1 MEHIVFLERESVR
14 ANFRRPRFEHT
25 WAEYPLT
32 KPEELFERLRDAT
45 IAITNKVPMRAETLA
60 RLPNLRMIAGAATGT
75 DNIDLD
81 YCRAHGIVVSNIRG
95 YAVHAVP
102 EHALLLMLMLRRNVL
117 AYRRDVAAGKWQ
129 RAPLFCFF
137 DHEVRDLYGATVAIL
152 GSGSLGDGVARLVQ
166 AFGARV
172 LRTERKGAVQ
182 VREGYTGFEAALG
195 DADVVSLHCPLTPAT
210 RGVIGEAELRLMK
223 RDAVLINTGRGGL
236 VDEGALA
243 RALREGWIAG
253 AGFDVLSK
261 EPPTDDNPLLA
272 PDLLTLPNFILTPH
286 VAWASAAAMQTLAD
300 QLIDNIEAFVR
311 GDPQNRVA

>member
-14 ANFRRPRFEHT
+14 ANFRRPDFAHT
-25 WAEYPLT
+25 WIEYPLT
-32 KPEELFERLRDAT
+32 KPEQLLERLREAT
-45 IAITNKVPMRAETLA
+45 IAITNKVPMRAQTLA
-60 RLPNLRMIAGAATGT
+60 QLPKLKMIAGAATGT

-129 RAPLFCFF
+129 QAPLFCFF
-137 DHEVRDLYGATVAIL
+137 DHEVRDLHGATVVIA
-152 GSGSLGDGVARLVQ
+152 GSGSLGEGVARLVE
-166 AFGARV
+166 AFGGRV
-172 LRTERKGAVQ
+172 LRVERKGAAQ
-182 VREGYTGFEAALG
+182 VRPGYTAFEAALRE
-195 DADVVSLHCPLTPAT
+195 ADIVSLHCPLTPDT
-210 RGVIGEAELRLMK
+210 RGMVGEPELRLM
-223 RDAVLINTGRGGL
+223 RPDAVLINTARGGL

-261 EPPTDDNPLLA
+261 EPPTGDNPLLA
-272 PDLLTLPNFILTPH
+272 PDLLALPNFILTPH

-311 GDPQNRVA
+311 GEPQNRVT